1 MTVFPALAL
10 TILGC
15 ACLYLA
21 SPNQK
26 WRSRPLPRTPFRAA
40 GGLLLA
46 AGLAAWIAALR
57 PLAGF
62 FVTLHVAMVCLF
74 VFPYSAA
81 LRGFGRKN
89 RHAGRPS
96 S

>member
-1 MTVFPALAL
+1 MIVVLAL
-10 TILGC
+10 TSTVLGC

-26 WRSRPLPRTPFRAA
+26 WLSLVPPRRSLLAV
-40 GGLLLA
+40 GSLLLI

-62 FVTLHVAMVCLF
+62 FVTLHVAMVCLL

-81 LRGFGRKN
+81 LRHFGRKN
-89 RHAGRPS
+89 
-96 S
+96 

>member
-1 MTVFPALAL
+1 MVVCLAL
-10 TILGC
+10 TLTIAGC
-15 ACLYLA
+15 VCLYLA

-26 WRSRPLPRTPFRAA
+26 WLAQAPSRKALLVV
-40 GGLLLA
+40 GSLLLA

-62 FVTLHVAMVCLF
+62 FVALHVAMVCLY

-81 LRGFGRKN
+81 LRNFGRK
-89 RHAGRPS
+89 S
-96 S
+96 

>member
-1 MTVFPALAL
+1 MTLLALAL
-10 TILGC
+10 TIAGC
-15 ACLYLA
+15 VCLYFA

-26 WRSRPLPRTPFRAA
+26 WLARALPGRPALVA
-40 GGLLLA
+40 GFLLLA

-62 FVTLHVAMVCLF
+62 FVALHIAMVCLF

-81 LRGFGRKN
+81 LRSFGRKN
-89 RHAGRPS
+89 
-96 S
+96 

>member
-1 MTVFPALAL
+1 MVVILAL
-10 TILGC
+10 TLTICGC
-15 ACLYLA
+15 ACCYLA

-26 WRSRPLPRTPFRAA
+26 WLSWFPSRWPFLAA
-40 GGLLLA
+40 ASLLLG
-46 AGLAAWIAALR
+46 AGLVSWIAALR

-81 LRGFGRKN
+81 LRSFGRGN
-89 RHAGRPS
+89 
-96 S
+96 

>member
-1 MTVFPALAL
+1 MVVFLAL
-10 TILGC
+10 TLTIAGC
-15 ACLYLA
+15 MCLYLA

-26 WRSRPLPRTPFRAA
+26 WLAQALPGRPVLVA

-46 AGLAAWIAALR
+46 AGLAAWIVALR

-62 FVTLHVAMVCLF
+62 FVALHVAMVCLF

-81 LRGFGRKN
+81 LRRLGR
-89 RHAGRPS
+89 RG
-96 S
+96 

>member
-1 MTVFPALAL
+1 MSTISALAL
-10 TILGC
+10 TIVGC
-15 ACLYLA
+15 VFLYLA

-26 WRSRPLPRTPFRAA
+26 WLSLVPPRRPLLAV
-40 GGLLLA
+40 GSLLLI

-81 LRGFGRKN
+81 LRSVGRRN
-89 RHAGRPS
+89 
-96 S
+96 

>member
-1 MTVFPALAL
+1 MVVVLALAL
-10 TILGC
+10 TIAGC

-26 WRSRPLPRTPFRAA
+26 WLMQEALPGRPVLVA
-40 GGLLLA
+40 GSLLLA

-62 FVTLHVAMVCLF
+62 FVALHVAMVCLF

-81 LRGFGRKN
+81 FRSFGRKN
-89 RHAGRPS
+89 
-96 S
+96 

>member
-1 MTVFPALAL
+1 MDVTLAL
-10 TILGC
+10 TLTVLGC

-26 WRSRPLPRTPFRAA
+26 WLAQALPGMPALVA
-40 GGLLLA
+40 GCLLLA
-46 AGLAAWIAALR
+46 AGFAAWIATLR

-62 FVTLHVAMVCLF
+62 FVALHVAMVCLF

-81 LRGFGRKN
+81 LRSIGRKN
-89 RHAGRPS
+89 
-96 S
+96 

>member
-1 MTVFPALAL
+1 MIKVLALTL

-26 WRSRPLPRTPFRAA
+26 WRSRPFPRTPLWGASS
-40 GGLLLA
+40 LLLA
-46 AGLAAWIAALR
+46 GGLAAWIAALR
-57 PLAGF
+57 PLSGF

-74 VFPYSAA
+74 AFPYIAA
-81 LRGFGRKN
+81 LRATR
-89 RHAGRPS
+89 RRS
-96 S
+96 

>member
-1 MTVFPALAL
+1 MVVVLAL
-10 TILGC
+10 VLTIAGC
-15 ACLYLA
+15 VCLYLA

-26 WRSRPLPRTPFRAA
+26 WRSRPLPRTPLWAA
-40 GGLLLA
+40 GSLLLA

-81 LRGFGRKN
+81 LRRFGRKN
-89 RHAGRPS
+89 
-96 S
+96 

>member
-1 MTVFPALAL
+1 MVVFPALAL

-15 ACLYLA
+15 AFLYLA

-26 WRSRPLPRTPFRAA
+26 WLSLVPPRRRLLAA
-40 GGLLLA
+40 GGLLLI

-57 PLAGF
+57 PLSGF

-81 LRGFGRKN
+81 LRSFGRKN
-89 RHAGRPS
+89 
-96 S
+96 

>member
-1 MTVFPALAL
+1 MVAFAAL
-10 TILGC
+10 TLTIAGC

-26 WRSRPLPRTPFRAA
+26 WLARAVPGRPVLVA
-40 GGLLLA
+40 GSVLLA
-46 AGLAAWIAALR
+46 VGLATWIAALR

-62 FVTLHVAMVCLF
+62 FVALHVAMVCLY

-81 LRGFGRKN
+81 LRNFVRKN
-89 RHAGRPS
+89 
-96 S
+96 